1 MITVEQLLEQ
11 SYIPVVRTVIQP
23 RLKENGELL
32 VRYGLNNVYVPADQV
47 IPMMHHHGSVYLGAK
62 LVKTGHSL
70 GHNRVP
76 ITVMA
81 VKQDDDGSIIT
92 VDTEDNG
99 FPEVHIAFEWK
110 DGKAFVLKSTL
121 EELLVEQTQLRR

>member
-1 MITVEQLLEQ
+1 MITVEQLLWQ
-11 SYIPVVRTVIQP
+11 SYIPVVRTLTQP
-23 RLKENGELL
+23 RLKEHGELR
-32 VRYGLNNVYVPADQV
+32 VRYGLDSVYVPADQV
-47 IPMMHHHGSVYLGAK
+47 IPMMRYHDSVYLDAK
-62 LVKTGHSL
+62 LANTGHSL
-70 GHNRVP
+70 GYNGVP
-76 ITVMA
+76 ITVM

-92 VDTEDNG
+92 VDTNDNG

>member
-23 RLKENGELL
+23 RLKEHGELR
-32 VRYGLNNVYVPADQV
+32 VRYGLNNVYVPANQV
-47 IPMMHHHGSVYLGAK
+47 IPMMCYHDSVYLDAK
-62 LVKTGHSL
+62 LANTGHSL
-70 GHNRVP
+70 GYNRVP
-76 ITVMA
+76 ITVM

-92 VDTEDNG
+92 VDTNDNG

-110 DGKAFVLKSTL
+110 DVYAFVFKSTL
-121 EELLVEQTQLRR
+121 DGLLVEQT